1 MVVSEIITT
10 FVMSKQRDSMEQTIT
25 YKDLKTPREKAL
37 WNFLTSFKEYLKEK
51 YPETVTD
58 RTVVQMVA
66 QEALRKLTAEN
77 FMDDVVE
84 KYKKRLADPWHK
96 FPNAEKD
103 FIEAFELGY
112 IDYSH
117 RVEPAKIGIL
127 PLHDG
132 TAIVKYA
139 CPDEDGVVINTYK
152 TDGPVAELRM
162 LEDVK
167 KILTDYPI
175 YDGDGIDEFAAD
187 MFIGGATG
195 HFIQVSSKR
204 YTF

>member
-1 MVVSEIITT
+1 MI
-10 FVMSKQRDSMEQTIT
+10 QTIT

-77 FMDDVVE
+77 FITGMEAFMDEVVE

-103 FIEAFELGY
+103 FMEAFELGY

-139 CPDEDGVVINTYK
+139 CPDENEVVINTYK
-152 TDGPVAELRM
+152 TDGPVMGLRV
-162 LEDVK
+162 LDDVK
-167 KILTDYPI
+167 RVLADYPI
-175 YDGDGIDEFAAD
+175 YEDDGIDELAAD
-187 MFIGGATG
+187 MFIGGATD